1 MFTQPTLYLGIMNGQ
16 HKITLSG
23 VVFYVEE
30 EWRKLLTDHLT
41 IINRS
46 SSAIQS
52 EEMIDERMAEMLLDE
67 LKEEGKEVITFKA
80 VEHFIERT
88 RHLRQPD

>member
-1 MFTQPTLYLGIMNGQ
+1 MFTQPTLYLGTMNGQ

-30 EWRKLLTDHLT
+30 ECRKLLTDHLN

-46 SSAIQS
+46 NSAIKS
-52 EEMIDERMAEMLLDE
+52 EEMVDEKMAEMLLDE
-67 LKEEGKEVITFKA
+67 LKEEGKEVITQNA
-80 VEHFIERT
+80 VKHFIERT
-88 RHLRQPD
+88 RYLR

>member
-1 MFTQPTLYLGIMNGQ
+1 MFTQPTLYLGTMNGQ

-30 EWRKLLTDHLT
+30 ECRKLLTDHLN

-46 SSAIQS
+46 NSAIKS
-52 EEMIDERMAEMLLDE
+52 EEMVDEKMAEVLLDE
-67 LKEEGKEVITFKA
+67 LKVEGKEVITRSA
-80 VEHFIERT
+80 VKHFIERT
-88 RHLRQPD
+88 RYLR

>member
-1 MFTQPTLYLGIMNGQ
+1 MNGQ

-30 EWRKLLTDHLT
+30 ECRKLLTDHLN

-46 SSAIQS
+46 NSAVKS
-52 EEMIDERMAEMLLDE
+52 EEMVDEKMAEMLLDE
-67 LKEEGKEVITFKA
+67 LKEEGKEVITQSA
-80 VEHFIERT
+80 VKHFIERT
-88 RHLRQPD
+88 RYLR

>member
-30 EWRKLLTDHLT
+30 ECRKLLTDHLT

-88 RHLRQPD
+88 RHLRQLD

>member
-1 MFTQPTLYLGIMNGQ
+1 MFTQPTLYLGTMNGH

-30 EWRKLLTDHLT
+30 ECRKLLTDHLT

-46 SSAIQS
+46 SSAFQS

-67 LKEEGKEVITFKA
+67 LKEEGQEVITSKA
-80 VEHFIERT
+80 VEHFIART
-88 RHLRQPD
+88 RHLR